1 MWDMF
6 LNSMK
11 LFFKGKLF
19 REPKQVLRQWLIDLA
34 VALVALVFLVKLGVT
49 MWLSVLLVSLGVG
62 ALQPWLFR
70 NLKYA

>member
-19 REPKQVLRQWLIDLA
+19 REPKQVLRQWLIGLA
-34 VALVALVFLVKLGVT
+34 VAVVALVLLVKLGGT
-49 MWLSVLLVSLGVG
+49 MWLAVLLVSLAVG